1 MTANAVSAFA
11 RATAVR
17 RRPDSSGTETT
28 YDVDLDLGWSIG
40 GRPNGGYLLAA
51 IARAATEAAGR
62 EHPLAV
68 SGHFLRPPVGGASE
82 VRTEVVKAGRTV
94 TTVRATLWQDERAC
108 LDVLVTAGQ
117 LPDATLP
124 GNAVDYVGTPMP
136 VLPPPDEC
144 KSRGDTPFR
153 VELLDHVDV
162 RLDPATVPTPDNP
175 GAPVVRGW
183 MALRD
188 RDPGAGTPVD
198 VFALLLAVD
207 VAPPT
212 VFRLGL
218 LGWAPTVELSALLRA
233 VPAPGWLAF
242 EAEASVVAGGWFDEN
257 ATVWDSTGRV
267 VAQARQLAL
276 VGRPA

>member
-1 MTANAVSAFA
+1 MSAFA

-17 RRPDSSGTETT
+17 RRDDTT

-94 TTVRATLWQDERAC
+94 ATVRATLWQDEQAC
-108 LDVLVTAGQ
+108 LDVLVTAG
-117 LPDATLP
+117 TLP
-124 GNAVDYVGTPMP
+124 GADADHVGTPMP
-136 VLPPPDEC
+136 DLPPPDEC

-162 RLDPATVPTPDNP
+162 RLDPATLPAPDNL
-175 GAPVVRGW
+175 GEPVVRGW

-188 RDPGAGTPVD
+188 GSDAD
-198 VFALLLAVD
+198 VLALLLAVD

-218 LGWAPTVELSALLRA
+218 LGWAPTVELSALVRA

-242 EAEASVVAGGWFDEN
+242 EAEATVVAGGWFDEN

-276 VGRPA
+276 VGRPT

>member
-1 MTANAVSAFA
+1 VSAFQ

-17 RRPDSSGTETT
+17 RRDDST
-28 YDVDLDLGWSIG
+28 YDVELDLGWSIG

-51 IARAATEAAGR
+51 IARAATDAAGR
-62 EHPLAV
+62 DHPLAV
-68 SGHFLRPPVGGASE
+68 SGHFLRPPAGGPAE
-82 VRTEVVKAGRTV
+82 VRTEVVKSGRTV
-94 TTVRATLWQDERAC
+94 ATVRATLWQDGQAC
-108 LDVLVTAGQ
+108 LDALVTAGR
-117 LPDATLP
+117 LPDA
-124 GNAVDYVGTPMP
+124 AADHVGTPMP
-136 VLPPPDEC
+136 SLPPPEEC
-144 KSRGDTPFR
+144 RSRADTPFR
-153 VELLDHVDV
+153 VELLDNVDV
-162 RLDPATVPTPDNP
+162 RLDPATVPTAENA
-175 GAPVVRGW
+175 GAPLVRGW

-188 RDPGAGTPVD
+188 ADLGDGSPAD
-198 VFALLLAVD
+198 VLALLLAVD

-218 LGWAPTVELSALLRA
+218 VGWAPTVELSALLRA

-276 VGRPA
+276 VGR

>member
-1 MTANAVSAFA
+1 VSAFD

-17 RRPDSSGTETT
+17 RRPANDATANRATGNGATANGAIETS

-51 IARAATEAAGR
+51 IARAATDAAGR

-68 SGHFLRPPVGGASE
+68 SGHFLRPPAGGPAL
-82 VRTEVVKAGRTV
+82 VRTEVMKTGRTV
-94 TTVRATLWQDERAC
+94 ATVRATLWQDERAC
-108 LDVLVTAGQ
+108 LDVLVTAGA
-117 LPDATLP
+117 LPASPPDH
-124 GNAVDYVGTPMP
+124 VGTPMP
-136 VLPPPDEC
+136 VMPPPEEC
-144 KSRGDTPFR
+144 RARAETDFR

-162 RLDPATVPTPDNP
+162 RIDPETVPFHGNH
-175 GAPVVRGW
+175 GEPVIRGW
-183 MALRD
+183 MSLRD
-188 RDPGAGTPVD
+188 GSPADPL
-198 VFALLLAVD
+198 ALLLAVD

-218 LGWAPTVELSALLRA
+218 MGWAPTVELSALVRA

-242 EAEASVVAGGWFDEN
+242 EAEASLVAGGWFDEN

-276 VGRPA
+276 VGR

>member
-1 MTANAVSAFA
+1 VSAFD
-11 RATAVR
+11 RATAIR
-17 RRPDSSGTETT
+17 RRADAST
-28 YDVDLDLGWSIG
+28 YDVDLDGGWSIG
-40 GRPNGGYLLAA
+40 GRPNGGYLLAV
-51 IARAATEAAGR
+51 IARAAADVAERA
-62 EHPLAV
+62 HPLAV
-68 SGHFLRPPVGGASE
+68 SGHFLRPPAGGPAE

-94 TTVRATLWQDERAC
+94 ASVRATLWQDERPC

-117 LPDATLP
+117 LPDAEP
-124 GNAVDYVGTPMP
+124 DHVGTPMP
-136 VLPPPDEC
+136 VLPSPAEC
-144 KSRGDTPFR
+144 RSRGDTPFR

-162 RLDPATVPTPDNP
+162 RLDPATVPTPDNA

-188 RDPGAGTPVD
+188 GSHADAL
-198 VFALLLAVD
+198 ALLLAVD

-233 VPAPGWLAF
+233 APAPGWLAF
-242 EAEASVVAGGWFDEN
+242 EAEASLVVGGWFDEN

-276 VGRPA
+276 VGRRV

>member
-1 MTANAVSAFA
+1 MSAFE

-17 RRPDSSGTETT
+17 RRASTST
-28 YDVDLDLGWSIG
+28 YDVDLDGGWSIG

-51 IARAATEAAGR
+51 IARAATDAAQR

-68 SGHFLRPPVGGASE
+68 SGHFLRPPVGGPAE

-94 TTVRATLWQDERAC
+94 ATVRATLWQDERAC

-117 LPDATLP
+117 LPDAE
-124 GNAVDYVGTPMP
+124 ADHVGTPMP
-136 VLPPPDEC
+136 ALPTPDEC
-144 KSRGDTPFR
+144 RSRGDTPFR

-162 RLDPATVPTPDNP
+162 RLDPATVPTPDNA

-188 RDPGAGTPVD
+188 GSAADAL
-198 VFALLLAVD
+198 ALLLAVD

-233 VPAPGWLAF
+233 VPVPGWLAF
-242 EAEASVVAGGWFDEN
+242 EAEASLVAGGWFDEN
-257 ATVWDSTGRV
+257 ATVWDSTGCV

-276 VGRPA
+276 VGRP

>member
-1 MTANAVSAFA
+1 MSAFA

-17 RRPDSSGTETT
+17 RRDETT

-51 IARAATEAAGR
+51 IARAAVDAADR
-62 EHPLAV
+62 DHPLAV
-68 SGHFLRPPVGGASE
+68 SGHFLRPPAGGPAE

-94 TTVRATLWQDERAC
+94 ATVRATLWQDDRAC
-108 LDVLVTAGQ
+108 LDVLVTAGT
-117 LPDATLP
+117 LPDAAP
-124 GNAVDYVGTPMP
+124 DHVGTPMP
-136 VLPPPDEC
+136 ALPPPDEC
-144 KSRGDTPFR
+144 RSRSDTPFR

-162 RLDPATVPTPDNP
+162 RLDPATVPTPQNAGP
-175 GAPVVRGW
+175 PVVRGW

-188 RDPGAGTPVD
+188 GSVADEL
-198 VFALLLAVD
+198 ALLLAVD

-218 LGWAPTVELSALLRA
+218 LGWAPTVELSALVRA

-257 ATVWDSTGRV
+257 ATVWDATGRV
-267 VAQARQLAL
+267 VAQARQLAM
-276 VGRPA
+276 VGRA

>member
-1 MTANAVSAFA
+1 VSAFD

-17 RRPDSSGTETT
+17 LRPGNESDGAT

-51 IARAATEAAGR
+51 IARAATDAAGR

-68 SGHFLRPPVGGASE
+68 SGHFLRPPGGGPAE

-94 TTVRATLWQDERAC
+94 ATVRATLWQDDKPC

-117 LPDATLP
+117 LPDA
-124 GNAVDYVGTPMP
+124 AADHVGTPMP
-136 VLPPPDEC
+136 SLPPPDEC
-144 KSRGDTPFR
+144 RSRAETPFR

-162 RLDPATVPTPDNP
+162 RLDPATVPVPANQ
-175 GAPVVRGW
+175 GEPVVRGW

-188 RDPGAGTPVD
+188 GSPAD
-198 VFALLLAVD
+198 VFGLLLAVD

-218 LGWAPTVELSALLRA
+218 IGWAPTVELSALLRA
-233 VPAPGWLAF
+233 TPEPGWLAF
-242 EAEASVVAGGWFDEN
+242 EAAASVVGGGWFDEN
-257 ATVWDSTGRV
+257 ATVWDSSGRV

-276 VGRPA
+276 VGRA

>member
-1 MTANAVSAFA
+1 VSDFA
-11 RATAVR
+11 RATAVNR
-17 RRPDSSGTETT
+17 RDETA

-51 IARAATEAAGR
+51 IARAAVDAAGR

-68 SGHFLRPPVGGASE
+68 SGHFLRPPAGGPAE

-108 LDVLVTAGQ
+108 LDVLVTAG
-117 LPDATLP
+117 TLP
-124 GNAVDYVGTPMP
+124 AAKPDHTGTPMP
-136 VLPPPDEC
+136 VLPPPQEC
-144 KSRGDTPFR
+144 MSRADTPFR

-162 RLDPATVPTPDNP
+162 RLDPATVPTPENV

-188 RDPGAGTPVD
+188 GSPADEL
-198 VFALLLAVD
+198 ALLLAVD

-212 VFRLGL
+212 VFRLGMV
-218 LGWAPTVELSALLRA
+218 GWAPTVELSALVRA
-233 VPAPGWLAF
+233 IPAPGWLAF
-242 EAEASVVAGGWFDEN
+242 EAEASVVGGGWFDEN

-267 VAQARQLAL
+267 VAQARQLAM
-276 VGRPA
+276 VGRQGG